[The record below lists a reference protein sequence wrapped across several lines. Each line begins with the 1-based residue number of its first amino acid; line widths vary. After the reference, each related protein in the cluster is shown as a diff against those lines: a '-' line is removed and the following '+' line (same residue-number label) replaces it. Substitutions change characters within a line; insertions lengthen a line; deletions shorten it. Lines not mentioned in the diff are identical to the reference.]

1 MPIKNAFIAL
11 LLAFVAFQVGAQNAS
26 ITVTGRVVDH
36 NSSKP
41 LDFAT
46 VAIIQKGET
55 AVIAGGVTDSDGL
68 FSIKSTSSD
77 IYVEVSFLGYTKLIV
92 ENLEIKG
99 GVASMGTILLS
110 PDQELLS
117 EVTVTAAKSQTV
129 FELDKR
135 VFNVGQDLSN
145 AGGTALD
152 VLNNVPSVDVDIE
165 GVISLRGNSSV
176 QVLINGKPSVLVS
189 GNTLGTITADMIE
202 KVEVITNPSA
212 KYDAEGTSGII
223 NIVIKKED
231 RKGLN
236 GSATLNVGSPLNHS
250 AGLSMNKRTEK
261 FNFFGQFGVGKRA
274 QLTTSNGATLDRG
287 SNNPRYLYNDG
298 SGGRDEQFYN
308 VILGTDY
315 HINPLNEITLSGH
328 YAYEI
333 EDDYSLTT
341 YERRELNNSLIN
353 SSFRDEV
360 SEATNPKFQYDLS
373 YKKTFSDNKDRS
385 LTFSA
390 IGSSFAKD
398 KLSNFK
404 NAGVFGDFVGFEQ
417 RVANDY
423 GHAEY
428 SFQGDY
434 VHPFSKSSELEAGVK
449 YVILDIFNDFQ
460 LSNLENDQWIIDQDL
475 NNSFDF
481 DQKVLGAYTT
491 YGFEANKFGLKMGL
505 RMESTVLNTL
515 LANTNEAGRQ
525 DYSNVFPSVH
535 SSYNV
540 SDQFSIQ
547 MGYSK
552 RISRPRNWDL
562 NPFPSF
568 KDNLNLSMGNPNLL
582 PEFTDSFEVNAIQTW
597 DFGTLSGAVYHRQT
611 EGVIERIVTVQD
623 SLTIRMPMNL
633 GQSKTTGLE
642 LNGSFDPAKWF
653 TVLVDANWSS
663 FNRTG
668 ILESKSFDFS
678 NTSWSTELT
687 TKFKLP
693 SDIDMEMRANYRSAV
708 EGVQGTSRHILYA
721 DFGIKKKFLKGRA
734 VVNFSIRDV
743 FKSRKYISEAD
754 LVDFY
759 RYSESIRNGQ
769 QMVLGLSYGFGK
781 GDAMEFSGQKQF

>member
-1 MPIKNAFIAL
+1 MLIKNAFLTI
-11 LLAFVAFQVGAQNAS
+11 LLAFVTFQLSAQNPS
-26 ITVTGRVVDH
+26 VNVTGRVVDK

-46 VAIIQKGET
+46 VAVIQKGET

-68 FSIKSTSSD
+68 FSIKSPSVD
-77 IYVEVSFLGYTKLIV
+77 IYVEVSFLGYNKLVI
-92 ENLEIKG
+92 ENLEVKG
-99 GVASMGTILLS
+99 GVASLGTIVLS

-117 EVTVTAAKSQTV
+117 EVTVTAEKSRTV

-165 GVISLRGNSSV
+165 GAISLRGNSSV

-223 NIVIKKED
+223 NIVLKKED

-236 GSATLNVGSPLNHS
+236 GAATFNIGSPLNRS
-250 AGLSMNKRTEK
+250 VGLSMNKRTEK
-261 FNFFGQFGVGKRA
+261 FNLFGQFGVGKRA
-274 QLTTSNGATLDRG
+274 LLSASNGVTLDRG
-287 SNNPRYLYNDG
+287 SINPRYLYNDG

-308 VILGTDY
+308 VILGADY
-315 HINPLNEITLSGH
+315 HINPHNVVTLSGH

-333 EDDYSLTT
+333 EDEYSLTT

-353 SSFRDEV
+353 SFFRNEV
-360 SEATNPKFQYDLS
+360 SEATNPKLQYDLS
-373 YKKTFSDNKDRS
+373 YVKTFKDNKDKT
-385 LTFSA
+385 LTLSA
-390 IGSSFAKD
+390 LGSSFAKD
-398 KLSNFK
+398 KLSNYQ
-404 NAGVFGDFVGFEQ
+404 NERISGEYTDFDQ

-434 VHPFSKSSELEAGVK
+434 IHPFSKSSELEVGFK
-449 YVILDIFNDFQ
+449 YVMLDIFNDFN
-460 LSNLENDQWIIDQDL
+460 LANLENNTWIVDEDL
-475 NNSFDF
+475 NNNFDF
-481 DQKVLGAYTT
+481 DQKILGAYTT
-491 YGFEANKFGLKMGL
+491 YGFEVNKFGLKMGV

-515 LANTNEAGRQ
+515 LVTTNEAGRQ
-525 DYSNVFPSVH
+525 DYSNVFPSIH

-540 SDQFSIQ
+540 SESFSVQ

-582 PEFTDSFEVNAIQTW
+582 PEFTDSFEVNGIQTW
-597 DFGTLSGAVYHRQT
+597 DFGSLSGAVYHRQT
-611 EGVIERIVTVQD
+611 DGVIERVVTVQD
-623 SLTIRMPMNL
+623 SLTIRTPMNL
-633 GQSKTTGLE
+633 GESATTGVE
-642 LNGSFDPAKWF
+642 LNGSFDPTKWF
-653 TVLVDANWSS
+653 TLLVDANWSS

-668 ILESKSFDFS
+668 RLEGKSFDFS
-678 NTSWSTELT
+678 NTRWSTELT
-687 TKFKLP
+687 TKFKFP
-693 SDIDMEMRANYRSAV
+693 GDIDAEIRGNYRSAV
-708 EGVQGTSRHILYA
+708 EGVQGVSRDYLYV
-721 DFGIKKKFLKGRA
+721 DFGIKKKLFKGRA
-734 VVNFSIRDV
+734 VVNFSVRDV
-743 FKSRKYISEAD
+743 FKSRNYITEAD
-754 LVDFY
+754 LTDFY
-759 RYSESIRNGQ
+759 RYSESIRGWQ

-781 GDAMEFSGQKQF
+781 GEAMEFSGHKQF

>member
-1 MPIKNAFIAL
+1 MKNFFVTILFAL
-11 LLAFVAFQVGAQNAS
+11 TALQISAQNTS
-26 ITVTGRVVDH
+26 VKVTGRVVDL
-36 NSSKP
+36 NSSEP

-46 VAIIQKGET
+46 VAIIKKGET
-55 AVIAGGVTDSDGL
+55 AVLAGGITDSQGM
-68 FSIKSTSSD
+68 FTIKSPTED
-77 IYVEVSFLGYTKLIV
+77 FFVEVSFLGYNKLVIDDYV
-92 ENLEIKG
+92 IKG
-99 GVASMGTILLS
+99 GVAKLETIKLS
-110 PDQELLS
+110 SDQELLS

-189 GNTLGTITADMIE
+189 GNTLGTITAEMIE

-223 NIVIKKED
+223 NIVLKKED

-236 GSATLNVGSPLNHS
+236 GSATLNVGSPLNNS
-250 AGLSMNKRTEK
+250 VGLSMNKRTEK
-261 FNFFGQFGVGKRA
+261 FNIFSQFGVGKRSL
-274 QLTTSNGATLDRG
+274 LTTSSGSTLDRG
-287 SNNPRYLYNDG
+287 SSNPRYLYNDG
-298 SGGRDEQFYN
+298 YGGRDEQFYN

-315 HINPLNEITLSGH
+315 QINEFNALTLSGH

-333 EDDYSLTT
+333 EDDYFLTT

-353 SSFRDEV
+353 SSFRNEI

-390 IGSSFAKD
+390 IGSSFAKE
-398 KLSNFK
+398 KSSNFQ
-404 NAGVFGDFVGFEQ
+404 NEGIFGDFAGFEQ
-417 RVANDY
+417 RIANDY
-423 GHAEY
+423 GHADY

-434 VHPFSKSSELEAGVK
+434 LHPFSKSSELEVGVK
-449 YVILDIFNDFQ
+449 YVILDIFNDFR
-460 LSNLENDQWIIDQDL
+460 LSNLENNNWVVDEDL
-475 NNSFDF
+475 NNNFDF
-481 DQKVLGAYTT
+481 DQKILGAYTT
-491 YGFEANKFGLKMGL
+491 YGFEVNKFGLKMGL
-505 RMESTVLNTL
+505 RMESTILNTFL
-515 LANTNEAGRQ
+515 VNTNEAGRQ
-525 DYSNVFPSVH
+525 DYSNLFPSIH
-535 SSYNV
+535 TSYNI

-552 RISRPRNWDL
+552 RISRPSSWSL

-568 KDNLNLSMGNPNLL
+568 KDNLNLSMGNPDLL
-582 PEFTDSFEVNAIQTW
+582 PEFTDSFELNGIQTW
-597 DFGTLSGAVYHRQT
+597 DFGSLSGAVYYRET
-611 EGVIERIVTVQD
+611 EGVVEGIVTVQD
-623 SLTIRMPMNL
+623 SLTIRMPLNL

-642 LNGSFDPAKWF
+642 LNGSFDPTKWF
-653 TVLVDANWSS
+653 TILVDANWSS

-668 ILESKSFDFS
+668 VLESKSFDFS
-678 NTSWSTELT
+678 NTRWSTELT
-687 TKFKLP
+687 TKFKFP

-708 EGVQGTSRHILYA
+708 EGVQGSSRDMLYA

-743 FKSRKYISEAD
+743 FKSRRYISEAD

-781 GDAMEFSGQKQF
+781 GEAMEFSGHKHF

>member
-1 MPIKNAFIAL
+1 
-11 LLAFVAFQVGAQNAS
+11 
-26 ITVTGRVVDH
+26 
-36 NSSKP
+36 
-41 LDFAT
+41 
-46 VAIIQKGET
+46 
-55 AVIAGGVTDSDGL
+55 
-68 FSIKSTSSD
+68 
-77 IYVEVSFLGYTKLIV
+77 
-92 ENLEIKG
+92 
-99 GVASMGTILLS
+99 
-110 PDQELLS
+110 
-117 EVTVTAAKSQTV
+117 
-129 FELDKR
+129 
-135 VFNVGQDLSN
+135 
-145 AGGTALD
+145 
-152 VLNNVPSVDVDIE
+152 
-165 GVISLRGNSSV
+165 
-176 QVLINGKPSVLVS
+176 
-189 GNTLGTITADMIE
+189 
-202 KVEVITNPSA
+202 
-212 KYDAEGTSGII
+212 
-223 NIVIKKED
+223 
-231 RKGLN
+231 
-236 GSATLNVGSPLNHS
+236 
-250 AGLSMNKRTEK
+250 
-261 FNFFGQFGVGKRA
+261 
-274 QLTTSNGATLDRG
+274 
-287 SNNPRYLYNDG
+287 
-298 SGGRDEQFYN
+298 
-308 VILGTDY
+308 
-315 HINPLNEITLSGH
+315 
-328 YAYEI
+328 
-333 EDDYSLTT
+333 
-341 YERRELNNSLIN
+341 
-353 SSFRDEV
+353 
-360 SEATNPKFQYDLS
+360 
-373 YKKTFSDNKDRS
+373 
-385 LTFSA
+385 
-390 IGSSFAKD
+390 
-398 KLSNFK
+398 
-404 NAGVFGDFVGFEQ
+404 
-417 RVANDY
+417 
-423 GHAEY
+423 
-428 SFQGDY
+428 
-434 VHPFSKSSELEAGVK
+434 
-449 YVILDIFNDFQ
+449 
-460 LSNLENDQWIIDQDL
+460 
-475 NNSFDF
+475 
-481 DQKVLGAYTT
+481 
-491 YGFEANKFGLKMGL
+491 
-505 RMESTVLNTL
+505 
-515 LANTNEAGRQ
+515 
-525 DYSNVFPSVH
+525 
-535 SSYNV
+535 
-540 SDQFSIQ
+540 